1 MALGCQAMSEGLVT
15 GGCQRANGPLFTIL
29 GNNHTVRLSSCL
41 SCRHGIHCYG
51 LMDLMGGA
59 LRSGVRIRCHFP
71 NQTACTML
79 FFLQCLQVTPA
90 YVLRSSR
97 FFLPRCLGINA
108 IDKLLRNSQ
117 QSLMIDDV
125 HVLEWTCFRF

>member
-1 MALGCQAMSEGLVT
+1 MRPIHVSIRTVDNSIFVALDQWHWGCQAMSEGLVT
-15 GGCQRANGPLFTIL
+15 RACQRANGPTFTIL

-97 FFLPRCLGINA
+97 FFLPRCL
-108 IDKLLRNSQ
+108 
-117 QSLMIDDV
+117 V
-125 HVLEWTCFRF
+125 VLESML